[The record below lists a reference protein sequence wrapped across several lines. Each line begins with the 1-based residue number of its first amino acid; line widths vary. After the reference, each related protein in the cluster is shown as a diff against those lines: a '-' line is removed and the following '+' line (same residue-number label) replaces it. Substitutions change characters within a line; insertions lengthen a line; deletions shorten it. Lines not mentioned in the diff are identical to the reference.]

1 MQVASAQGVLF
12 LIGAAV
18 AAVAFIGLVFGLNAV
33 LSPRHPTAEKV
44 EPYECGM
51 PQAGSP
57 HVRFPLR
64 YAAIAVLFVIF
75 DAEAVLLFAVASKV
89 KGSLTGGV
97 AVLGFAALLAFG
109 LLYAWRKGALA
120 WRS

>member
-1 MQVASAQGVLF
+1 MPAASANAVLF
-12 LIGAAV
+12 IMGAVA
-18 AAVAFIGLVFGLNAV
+18 AAVAFIGVVFGANVL
-33 LSPRHPTAEKV
+33 LSPREPSQGKS

-51 PQAGSP
+51 PPAGRP
-57 HVRFPLR
+57 HVRYRIR

-75 DAEAVLLFAVASKV
+75 DAEAVLLFAVATRL
-89 KGSLTGGV
+89 KGSVSG
-97 AVLGFAALLAFG
+97 ALSVLAFASMLGVG